1 MPLRPIVT
9 VGFVDALLVMVNC
22 PEAAPTAVGSKVS
35 VTDSVWPGFSVAGR
49 LTGEAEKPLPVTAMV
64 FTVIAA
70 VPLAVNV
77 TVCVVALLMTV
88 SPNATLVAF
97 TLSPGVPAF
106 SCSAT
111 VRKVLPVV
119 AVRTADC
126 ALVTAS
132 TVAVK
137 VALVAVAGTV
147 TEAGTVTAL
156 LLLARVTTVPP
167 LGAEP
172 DKLTVQESPNA
183 PVMEVLLQE
192 IALTVGATAV
202 PVPLR
207 LTATAGALL
216 DRVNCPVTE
225 LALVGVN

>member
-1 MPLRPIVT
+1 MT
-9 VGFVDALLVMVNC
+9 
-22 PEAAPTAVGSKVS
+22 
-35 VTDSVWPGFSVAGR
+35 
-49 LTGEAEKPLPVTAMV
+49 
-64 FTVIAA
+64 AA
-70 VPLAVNV
+70 VPLEVSV
-77 TVCVVALLMTV
+77 TVCVVALLITT
-88 SPNATLVAF
+88 SPKATLVAF

-106 SCSAT
+106 SCSVT
-111 VRKVLPVV
+111 VREALPVV
-119 AVRTADC
+119 AVRVADC
-126 ALVTAS
+126 ALVTEA

-137 VALVAVAGTV
+137 VALDAVAGTV
-147 TEAGTVTAL
+147 TAFGTETAL

-183 PVMEVLLQE
+183 PVIEVLLHE

-216 DRVNCPVTE
+216 ERVKFPVTE
-225 LALVGVN
+225 LAAVGAN